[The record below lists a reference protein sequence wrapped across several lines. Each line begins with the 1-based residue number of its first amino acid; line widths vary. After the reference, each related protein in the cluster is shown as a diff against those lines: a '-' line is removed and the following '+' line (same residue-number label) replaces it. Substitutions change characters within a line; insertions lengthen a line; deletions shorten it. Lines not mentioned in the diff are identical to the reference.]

1 MRAQIQKPRA
11 LLFDKDGTLF
21 DFARTW
27 EAWAAAFLT
36 RLANSE
42 AEAAAVGAAIGFD
55 LAHCQFRT
63 DSIVIAGTPA
73 EVCDALAPHFPDMSR
88 ASLLDTLN
96 EEAARAPQL
105 EAVPL
110 SPLLGALRAGGYKLG
125 VATNDAEGP
134 ARAHLSSA
142 GVEEA
147 FDFIAGFDSGHGAKP
162 GPGQLLAFCDAV
174 DVPSE
179 ACVMIGDST
188 HDLIAGR
195 AAGMQ
200 CVAVLTGLANA
211 ETLAPLA
218 DVVLPDISALPDWLS
233 RF

>member
-1 MRAQIQKPRA
+1 MTARVPKPRA

-36 RLANSE
+36 RLTRSD

-55 LAHCQFRT
+55 MAQYRFRA

-73 EVCDALAPHFPDMSR
+73 EVCDALAPHFPQMSR
-88 ASLLDTLN
+88 AGLLETLN
-96 EEAARAPQL
+96 EEAACAPQL

-110 SPLLGALRAGGYKLG
+110 SPLLGALRAGGFKLG
-125 VATNDAEGP
+125 VATNDAEAP

-142 GVEEA
+142 GVEDA
-147 FDFIAGFDSGHGAKP
+147 FDFIAGFDSGHGSKP
-162 GPGQLLAFCDAV
+162 GPGQLLAFCEVV
-174 DVPSE
+174 DVPPE

-195 AAGMQ
+195 AAGMH
-200 CVAVLTGLANA
+200 CVAVLTGMADA
-211 ETLAPLA
+211 KTLAPLA
-218 DVVLPDISALPDWLS
+218 DIVLPDIGGLPDWLS